1 MDEASSY
8 HYQALMLCERSSN
21 KTTFIAKKNRVMS
34 LSGIGNVYLTLDN
47 LDAADS
53 IFRVTLAGEQELHSD
68 LGQAM
73 NYANLGSVFETRGM
87 IDSALV
93 YYQLSMEHNRKAHSD
108 LGISLCHNH
117 FGRLFALEGK
127 WNDALREYRNAYDL
141 MEKQEMTGTGSKR
154 VFHWFVLISRKG
166 IFALQKFTWI
176 RLNEPLM
183 PFMLGNI
190 SARCIA

>member
-1 MDEASSY
+1 M
-8 HYQALMLCERSSN
+8 
-21 KTTFIAKKNRVMS
+21 
-34 LSGIGNVYLTLDN
+34 
-47 LDAADS
+47 
-53 IFRVTLAGEQELHSD
+53 TLAGEQELHSD

-176 RLNEPLM
+176 RLNELLM

>member
-1 MDEASSY
+1 MDSLIIWLEHYQYIKNKSGMILTCKELGKRYRETAHFDKAIDYHRKGLMYAMQLQDTVEIIQALNNLGTNFRRLGIMDEASSY

-87 IDSALV
+87 IDSA
-93 YYQLSMEHNRKAHSD
+93 
-108 LGISLCHNH
+108 
-117 FGRLFALEGK
+117 
-127 WNDALREYRNAYDL
+127 
-141 MEKQEMTGTGSKR
+141 
-154 VFHWFVLISRKG
+154 
-166 IFALQKFTWI
+166 
-176 RLNEPLM
+176 
-183 PFMLGNI
+183 
-190 SARCIA
+190 